1 MNKTIDKKTI
11 KRGLLPYLFLALI
24 MLGVFYV
31 VNVMNNDVNVLTYN
45 EFMH

>member
-24 MLGVFYV
+24 MLTVFYV
-31 VNVMNNDVNVLTYN
+31 GHAIDRLV
-45 EFMH
+45 